1 MAGRYKKN
9 YREYRGR
16 RTGGASG
23 VLKVIV
29 VLLALLLAAAI
40 LCTLFLGDF
49 VEYTDE
55 GVRLNLSWRQEE
67 ASEPPIHSD
76 SLVII
81 TPEPTPEPEPT
92 PTPPEEL
99 EVLRGVEVTAAQ
111 LADGTAADVVRQAG
125 GNCLV
130 VEMKNPYGKLNW
142 DSDAPLAQN
151 AANSIAA
158 DVAKAVKKLAEQ
170 DELYLVARIN
180 CFRDQNLATAGI
192 GGPLKTI
199 GGKVWYD
206 RFGLRWVSPVSK
218 EVQSYFAQLC
228 MELTVL
234 GFDEI
239 LLECAGFPHFGEVH
253 VLGDH
258 GLRPEDLGTAVDDFW
273 DDILLALKGSDV
285 KVSFL
290 VTQAMAAGTD
300 TASGIRPEFLAACA
314 ERVWV
319 KPSKDEPVDYAALLE
334 QAGMDRAEERL
345 VLIGQTDGTGSWAA
359 ITGPL
364 G

>member
-1 MAGRYKKN
+1 MAGRYRKK
-9 YREYRGR
+9 YREYNGR
-16 RTGGASG
+16 RRGGASV

-29 VLLALLLAAAI
+29 VLLALLLAAAV
-40 LCTLFLGDF
+40 LFMVFLGDY

-55 GVRLNLSWRQEE
+55 GVRLNLPWGQAEV
-67 ASEPPIHSD
+67 SEPPIHSD

-111 LADGTAADVVRQAG
+111 LADGTAADAVRRAG

-130 VEMKNPYGKLNW
+130 VELKNPYGKLNW
-142 DSDAPLAQN
+142 DSGVQLAQN
-151 AANSIAA
+151 AINSIAA
-158 DVAKAVKKLAEQ
+158 DTAKAVKKLAEQ
-170 DELYLVARIN
+170 DELYLVARVN
-180 CFRDQNLATAGI
+180 CFRDQNLANAKV
-192 GGPLKTI
+192 GGPMKTI

-206 RFGLRWVSPVSK
+206 RFGLRWVSPVSQ
-218 EVQSYFAQLC
+218 EVQTYFAQLLT
-228 MELTVL
+228 ELTLL

-258 GLRPEDLGTAVDDFW
+258 GLRPEDLNGAVDDFW
-273 DDILLALKGSDV
+273 DDILLALKGSGV

-300 TASGIRPEFLAACA
+300 TASGIRLEFLAA
-314 ERVWV
+314 
-319 KPSKDEPVDYAALLE
+319 
-334 QAGMDRAEERL
+334 RA
-345 VLIGQTDGTGSWAA
+345 
-359 ITGPL
+359 
-364 G
+364 